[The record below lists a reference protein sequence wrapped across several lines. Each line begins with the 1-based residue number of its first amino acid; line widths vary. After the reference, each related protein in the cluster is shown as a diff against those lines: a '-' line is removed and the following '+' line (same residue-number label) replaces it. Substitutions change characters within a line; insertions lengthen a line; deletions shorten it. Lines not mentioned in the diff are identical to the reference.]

1 MDNLTIDVRSCS
13 ALIPTDAVSTVHDE
27 GSRVCPLCSSEIR
40 LFYINFNEKLL
51 MCENTECDFPFGYEE
66 IKLVRVENY
75 EDISDTRSGR
85 TKPSMMSPSRSS
97 IASTAAWSEIEKLN
111 KVTDDLDDTQ
121 IEIPQYEKFSQT
133 KKTTKLSR
141 DSKMKI
147 QKHAEELKD
156 LDKDLM
162 KIKTDPKIINN
173 EKWIKNLMSLQGI
186 SGKSL
191 LQPQELIKLKKRT
204 ERKKSEL
211 KIDIEKGETGM
222 SSITIH
228 LGNKETT
235 TT

>member
-1 MDNLTIDVRSCS
+1 
-13 ALIPTDAVSTVHDE
+13 
-27 GSRVCPLCSSEIR
+27 
-40 LFYINFNEKLL
+40 

-66 IKLVRVENY
+66 IQLVRVENY

-97 IASTAAWSEIEKLN
+97 IVSTAAWSEIEKLN
-111 KVTDDLDDTQ
+111 KVTDDLDDSQ
-121 IEIPQYEKFSQT
+121 MEISQYEKFSQT
-133 KKTTKLSR
+133 KKSSSTKLSK

-156 LDKDLM
+156 LDMDLM
-162 KIKTDPKIINN
+162 KIKTDPKMINN

-211 KIDIEKGETGM
+211 KIDIEKGDTGM

-228 LGNKETT
+228 LGKKDTT
-235 TT
+235 TA